1 MCVTDHWRYILRE
14 RGGGTQLFTSVLNFS
29 VWTHSALHGEK
40 VQLLTPRKWLILN
53 VTMASGESK
62 LKNNFFYFKHIFTY
76 ASWPENEVWM
86 ISTTFGP
93 LVDHNSYLKQIFTWC
108 RKFKMM
114 CFLILKKIALIRY
127 FQKTPFEGSFCQ
139 ICWFFDGCW
148 HFWISR
154 KLAFDSPEAIVTWS
168 INHFLG
174 VKSWNFS
181 TL

>member
-1 MCVTDHWRYILRE
+1 MTQFLSEIKILQKIRDKSAKFKNAK
-14 RGGGTQLFTSVLNFS
+14 TPKNHFFLFFLISDRIWVKVKSTHFS
-29 VWTHSALHGEK
+29 YF
-40 VQLLTPRKWLILN
+40 LIL
-53 VTMASGESK
+53 S
-62 LKNNFFYFKHIFTY
+62 IFLLMRHGQKMKF
-76 ASWPENEVWM
+76 WM
-86 ISTTFGP
+86 FSTTFGP

-114 CFLILKKIALIRY
+114 CFLILKKIVLIRY